1 MGEERNNANKENKI
15 LKSLL
20 FQNKTKKELKTE

>member
-1 MGEERNNANKENKI
+1 MGEERNLANQENKI

-20 FQNKTKKELKTE
+20 FQKRTKKELKTE